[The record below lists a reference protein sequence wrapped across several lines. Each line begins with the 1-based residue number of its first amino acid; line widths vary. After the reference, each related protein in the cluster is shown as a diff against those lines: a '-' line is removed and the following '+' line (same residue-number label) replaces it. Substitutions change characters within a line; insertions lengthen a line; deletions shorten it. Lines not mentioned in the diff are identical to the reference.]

1 VSGAAW
7 IKASMRGVRAYA
19 PPVRSS
25 PGDLLLDLN
34 EGAPLA
40 PDGWLAEVAAGVGM
54 DALRRY
60 PDASR
65 LEGMLAER
73 LGVAAGRMLVTSGGD
88 DAIDRVCRVCLGP
101 EDEAV
106 LPSPSFEMI
115 ARSAEMAGGCVIRTA
130 WMGGA
135 FPVEAVLGA
144 VTDRTRLVAVVS
156 PNNPTGGVITRA
168 ELERLSAA
176 LRDVLLM
183 VDLAY
188 TEFAAEDL
196 TPVALALPNV
206 VIVRTF
212 SKAYGLAGLR
222 VGYAVGGVRGEET
235 IAAMRAAGGPFAC
248 SAVSV
253 AAAEAA
259 LGLSDSVLAGRVAQV
274 RSEREAIS
282 DLLSRHGCA
291 ALPSEANFVLARFAD
306 AQRVWQKLGQRG
318 IRVKRFA
325 SAELADWL
333 RIGCPGESRGLDRL
347 MAGLGEVLH
356 AEDGR
361 PEVGPTGGSR

>member
-1 VSGAAW
+1 MSGAAW

-19 PPVRSS
+19 PPVRDAA
-25 PGDLLLDLN
+25 GELYLDLN

-40 PDGWLAEVAAGVGM
+40 PDAWLAEVAAGVGM
-54 DALRRY
+54 DAVRRY

-73 LGVAAGRMLVTSGGD
+73 LGVPADRVLVANGGD
-88 DAIDRVCRVCLGP
+88 DAIDRVCRVCLGAG
-101 EDEAV
+101 DEIV
-106 LPSPSFEMI
+106 VPSPSFEMI
-115 ARSAEMAGGCVIRTA
+115 ARSAEMAGGRVVRVG

-135 FPVEAVLGA
+135 FPVVAVLGE
-144 VTDRTRLVAVVS
+144 VTERTRLVAVVS

-176 LRDVLLM
+176 MPDVLLM

-196 TPVALALPNV
+196 TPMALALPNT

-222 VGYAVGGVRGEET
+222 VGYAVGGSGTEET

-253 AAAEAA
+253 AAVEAA
-259 LGLSDSVLAGRVAQV
+259 LGLSDSVLARRVEQV
-274 RSEREAIS
+274 RCEREAIS
-282 DLLSRHGCA
+282 GLLRGCGCKVM
-291 ALPSEANFVLARFAD
+291 PSEANFVLARLAD
-306 AQRVWQKLGQRG
+306 APRVWQRLGERG
-318 IRVKRFA
+318 VRVKRFA
-325 SAELADWL
+325 SADLADWL
-333 RIGCPGESRGLDRL
+333 RIGCPGDPGGLQRL
-347 MAGLGEVLH
+347 MAALGEVLH

-361 PEVGPTGGSR
+361 PEVGSTGGMR

>member
-1 VSGAAW
+1 
-7 IKASMRGVRAYA
+7 MRGVRAYA
-19 PPVRSS
+19 PPVRDAA
-25 PGDLLLDLN
+25 GELYLDLN

-40 PDGWLAEVAAGVGM
+40 PDAWLAEVAAGVGM
-54 DALRRY
+54 DAVRRY

-65 LEGMLAER
+65 LEGTLAER
-73 LGVAAGRMLVTSGGD
+73 LGVPADRVLVTNGGD
-88 DAIDRVCRVCLGP
+88 DAIDRVCRVCLGAG
-101 EDEAV
+101 DEIV
-106 LPSPSFEMI
+106 VPSPSFEMI
-115 ARSAEMAGGCVIRTA
+115 ARSGEMAGGRLIRTA

-135 FPVEAVLGA
+135 FPVGAVLGA

-176 LRDVLLM
+176 LPDVLLM

-196 TPVALALPNV
+196 TPVALGLPNT

-222 VGYAVGGVRGEET
+222 VGYAVGGGQT
-235 IAAMRAAGGPFAC
+235 IPAMRAAGGPFAC
-248 SAVSV
+248 SALSV

-259 LGLSDSVLAGRVAQV
+259 LRLPDSLLAGRVDQV

-282 DLLSRHGCA
+282 GLLRGCGCEV
-291 ALPSEANFVLARFAD
+291 LPSEANFVLARFAD
-306 AQRVWQKLGQRG
+306 APSVWQRLADRG
-318 IRVKRFA
+318 VRVKRFA
-325 SAELADWL
+325 SPELADWL
-333 RIGCPGESRGLDRL
+333 RIGCPGDPEGLQRL
-347 MAGLGEVLH
+347 MAALGEALRT
-356 AEDGR
+356 EDGR
-361 PEVGPTGGSR
+361 LEVGPTGEWR